1 MPLHVLSALTAIA
14 VIEAH
19 HGGADEPR
27 CHDLRGHVSRCS
39 QATPTPVFSD
49 IHTPQSPLPQISKPP
64 SLTTCFPCGRG
75 SPVGDTERERV
86 ARVRPPSA
94 LPRSLPVGSL
104 PYPFHPPVVRWR
116 GHGLHRCVRLISFG
130 HGSFPFAAER
140 RRSLSWSMAVKPQRG
155 ASRKRRP
162 SLLGTSTS
170 TGRRGSGPWPRA
182 PGCRPA
188 ALSSRHTDHRQCTP
202 YNRLTGPEIDNGLAK

>member
-27 CHDLRGHVSRCS
+27 CHDLRGQVSRCS

-49 IHTPQSPLPQISKPP
+49 IHTPQSPRPPISKPP
-64 SLTTCFPCGRG
+64 SFPTGFPCGRG

-86 ARVRPPSA
+86 ARVRLPSA

-130 HGSFPFAAER
+130 HGSFPCAAER
-140 RRSLSWSMAVKPQRG
+140 RRSLSWSMAVKPQLG
-155 ASRKRRP
+155 ASRKRWP

-170 TGRRGSGPWPRA
+170 TGRRGAGPWPRA

-188 ALSSRHTDHRQCTP
+188 ALSSRHTDHR
-202 YNRLTGPEIDNGLAK
+202 